1 MNEESR
7 KKALEYGME
16 AIHKYSDAMKE
27 LAEIERQER
36 EQPFYRFFAIDYL
49 ATGEGRSFWL
59 MICRNYPFIGD
70 RDRQKEKFVNFIGMG
85 ADHYMYGFEEL
96 TEEEFFKKYDNLIPD
111 RVRMMVD
118 KRDQPIFTWQTHYHF
133 NYA

>member
-59 MICRNYPFIGD
+59 MICRNYQSYDG
-70 RDRQKEKFVNFIGMG
+70 RDREKEKFTKFVDC
-85 ADHYMYGFEEL
+85 DHYMYGFEEL
-96 TEEEFFKKYDNLIPD
+96 TEEEFFKKYDNLIPE
-111 RVRMMVD
+111 RVRMMVE

-133 NYA
+133 NYS